1 MTDLKKLSR
10 SLIIS
15 KEEIVKE
22 EKKKKFLVDVEER
35 LRYEKKLADD
45 NVAA

>member
-1 MTDLKKLSR
+1 MARKDKLDKA
-10 SLIIS
+10 I
-15 KEEIVKE
+15 ED
-22 EKKKKFLVDVEER
+22 KKKKFLVDVEER